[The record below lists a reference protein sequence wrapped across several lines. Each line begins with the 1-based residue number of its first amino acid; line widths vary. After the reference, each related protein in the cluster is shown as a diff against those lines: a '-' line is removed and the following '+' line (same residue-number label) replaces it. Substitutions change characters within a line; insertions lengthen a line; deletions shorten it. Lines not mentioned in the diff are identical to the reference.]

1 MIFMI
6 NLKIVLIT
14 ALFISSCAGIS
25 YQQVFPLI
33 KGATIGYPDLIITQD
48 IIDSRTSSFM
58 KASFG
63 RGRGVIMVLSSI
75 DSSGIFEW
83 VSEDGEILYTL
94 NGKVIRTSGLPYN
107 ISYMRNISPIF
118 YSKETIA
125 TPAKLMNPL
134 AYITFILEV
143 ASDEVVQIDLPNP
156 IDVRKFVINSSISE
170 FNWTRENIYYVDIDT
185 NIVVKTTQYLHPR
198 LPKLEIE
205 YYLKF

>member
-1 MIFMI
+1 MI

-14 ALFISSCAGIS
+14 ALLISSCSGIS

-33 KGATIGYPDLIITQD
+33 KGATIGYPDLIITQE
-48 IIDSRTSSFM
+48 IIDSRTSSFI

-63 RGRGVIMVLSSI
+63 RGRGVIMVLASI

-83 VSEDGEILYTL
+83 VSEDGEALYTL

-107 ISYMRNISPIF
+107 MSYVRNISPKF
-118 YSKETIA
+118 YSKETVT

-134 AYITFILEV
+134 AYITFILEP
-143 ASDEVVQIDLPNP
+143 ASDEVAQIDLPNP

-170 FNWTRENIYYVDIDT
+170 LNWTRENIYYVDLDT
-185 NIVVKTTQYLHPR
+185 NIVIKTIQHLHPR

>member
-1 MIFMI
+1 MI

-14 ALFISSCAGIS
+14 ALLISSCSGIS

-48 IIDSRTSSFM
+48 IIDSRTSSFI

-63 RGRGVIMVLSSI
+63 RGRDVIMVLASI

-83 VSEDGEILYTL
+83 VSEDGEILHTL

-107 ISYMRNISPIF
+107 MSYIRNISPKF
-118 YSKETIA
+118 YSKETIT

-134 AYITFILEV
+134 AYITFILEPV
-143 ASDEVVQIDLPNP
+143 SDEVVQIDLPNP
-156 IDVRKFVINSSISE
+156 IDVRKFVINTSISE
-170 FNWTRENIYYVDIDT
+170 LNWTRENIYYVDLDT

-198 LPKLEIE
+198 LPELEIE
-205 YYLKF
+205 FYFKF

>member
-1 MIFMI
+1 
-6 NLKIVLIT
+6 
-14 ALFISSCAGIS
+14 
-25 YQQVFPLI
+25 
-33 KGATIGYPDLIITQD
+33 
-48 IIDSRTSSFM
+48 M

-198 LPKLEIE
+198 LPELEIE
-205 YYLKF
+205 FYFKF